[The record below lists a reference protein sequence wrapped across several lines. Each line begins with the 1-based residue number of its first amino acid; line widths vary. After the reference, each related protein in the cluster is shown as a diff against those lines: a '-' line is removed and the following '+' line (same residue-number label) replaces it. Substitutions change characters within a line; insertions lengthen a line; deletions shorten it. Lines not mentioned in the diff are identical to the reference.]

1 MSKERTSA
9 LRMEQVVADTDKTH
23 TAAAT
28 ATGYLFQCRYAL
40 LKGIEAIPDSPELEI
55 SIEKFDDIAFES
67 DGLPIELIQ
76 TKHHIG
82 TAGNLSDASVDLWKT
97 LFIWSKRVAASV
109 ETSFETRFFLVTTA
123 SAPEGSAASYLR
135 MRERDEPK
143 ADGGLMHAASI
154 SKNAVNVDAYAAFR
168 SLSDSVR
175 LALLRSVYVLDGSSN
190 IIDVKEEISRE
201 LYHAVGREKVDLL
214 VERLEGWW
222 FGIVIGAL
230 SGTGPNSIP
239 VLAIDKRIDELREEF
254 KRSALPVD
262 FASAAPPATI
272 VSELDTRPFVRQL
285 KRISVGTRRIEYAM
299 RDYYR
304 ASEQRSRWA
313 REELLIDGELD
324 NYERELTEA
333 WQPRYAAMI
342 DELPVECEAAEKI
355 AAGQALFKWVETD
368 ALFPLRS
375 VNDRFLTHGSYHI
388 LANRYAV
395 GWHPEYA
402 EIPIDSESGGED

>member
-1 MSKERTSA
+1 
-9 LRMEQVVADTDKTH
+9 
-23 TAAAT
+23 
-28 ATGYLFQCRYAL
+28 
-40 LKGIEAIPDSPELEI
+40 
-55 SIEKFDDIAFES
+55 
-67 DGLPIELIQ
+67 
-76 TKHHIG
+76 
-82 TAGNLSDASVDLWKT
+82 
-97 LFIWSKRVAASV
+97 
-109 ETSFETRFFLVTTA
+109 
-123 SAPEGSAASYLR
+123 

-143 ADGGLMHAASI
+143 ADQHLLHTASI
-154 SKNAVNVDAYAAFR
+154 SKNADNAEAYAAFT
-168 SLSDSVR
+168 SLPENVR

-222 FGIVIGAL
+222 FGVVIGAL
-230 SGTGPNSIP
+230 SGKGPISIP

-262 FASAAPPATI
+262 FASAAPPETI
-272 VSELDTRPFVRQL
+272 VSELDRRPFVTQL

-313 REELLIDGELD
+313 REDLLIDGELD
-324 NYERELTEA
+324 NYERELIEA
-333 WQPRYAAMI
+333 WQPRYAAMV
-342 DELPVECEAAEKI
+342 DDLPVGCEAEEKI
-355 AAGQALFKWVETD
+355 AAGQSLFRWVETD

-395 GWHPEYA
+395 GWHPEYD
-402 EIPIDSESGGED
+402 ENPKESEPDGED

>member
-1 MSKERTSA
+1 MTLELA
-9 LRMEQVVADTDKTH
+9 VADTNKKH
-23 TAAAT
+23 TAAAS

-40 LKGIEAIPDSPELEI
+40 LKGIEAIPDSPELDI

-67 DGLPIELIQ
+67 DGSPTELIQ

-82 TAGNLSDASVDLWKT
+82 TVGNLTDGSIDLWKT
-97 LFIWSKRVAASV
+97 LHIWSKRVASSV
-109 ETSFETRFFLVTTA
+109 EAPFQTRFVLVTTA
-123 SAPEGSAASYLR
+123 VAPEGGAASYLR
-135 MRERDEPK
+135 MRDRDEKK
-143 ADGGLMHAASI
+143 ADQHLMYTASKSTNI
-154 SKNAVNVDAYAAFR
+154 DNAKAYAAFS
-168 SLSDSVR
+168 SLSEDVR
-175 LALLRSVYVLDGSSN
+175 HAMLQSIYVLDGSAN
-190 IIDVKEEISRE
+190 IIDVKEEIARE
-201 LYHAVGREKVDLL
+201 LYHAVGRDKVELL

-222 FGIVIGAL
+222 FGVIIRAL
-230 SGTGPNSIP
+230 SGTGPSSIP
-239 VLAIDKRIDELREEF
+239 VLNIDKRIDELREEF

-262 FASAAPPATI
+262 FASAAPPAAI

-285 KRISVGTRRIEYAM
+285 RIILIGTRRIEYAM

-313 REELLIDGELD
+313 REDLLIDGELD

-333 WQPRYAAMI
+333 WQPRYAAML
-342 DELPVECEAAEKI
+342 DELPADCESSEKI

-395 GWHPEYA
+395 GWHPEYPTIA
-402 EIPIDSESGGED
+402 EEPASVKED